1 MSSLS
6 EATIKFTLDLF
17 QKLRKSED
25 NVFYSP
31 VSIAAALA
39 MVYLGAKG
47 GTAEEIEKVLH
58 FNEITAKSTE
68 KPKTDHEYVDG
79 VKKFYLADVES
90 VDFVNAAEESQKKI
104 NTWVEKQTH
113 EKIKDIF
120 PNGSLQSDTK
130 LVLVNAVYFR
140 GQWDLKFHEEDIIEE
155 KFGLNKL
162 DDELA
167 AEKLTEW
174 TKYRVPHRADKQW
187 EETGTRHLHRELV
200 LVKTP
205 SMGAF
210 LYKQRHSGDSPLDMD
225 ICRAPELLVL
235 GPRCHSLMSP
245 QVCSDGEA
253 PGTIQRYHDPC
264 PSVEYRGPQNEYS
277 SAADIFP
284 LAQTVAA
291 PGESKNPFVHSPTWQ
306 TNIKLCTSDPKQ
318 QQHQEPSG
326 TLPKQDLQNLPVAT
340 LIRFSRAPVRNSH
353 IVLPGKIPMM
363 ENCCSSCYVHRNG
376 TEEARGELYIQYLTT
391 ENTEAPRL
399 PLTSAFPKNTGVPG
413 HCKVTMSTLSEA
425 TIKFTL
431 DLFQKLR
438 KSEDNVFY
446 SPVSI
451 AGALAMVYLGA
462 KGGTAEEIEKVLHL
476 NEITAKST
484 EKPKTDH
491 AGNSRS
497 VHHQFQKLLTELNKP
512 TETYELKSAN
522 KVYKEKS
529 FQFLQEYVDDVK
541 KFYLADVESVDFVN
555 AAEESQK
562 KINTW
567 VEKQTHEKIKEIF
580 PNGSLQSDT
589 TLVLVNAVYFK
600 GQWDMKFHEEDTVEE
615 KFWLNKDRSKSV
627 KMMKQTNY
635 LKFAH
640 LEDVQA
646 KILEIPYKGK
656 ALSMF
661 VLLPDEVDGLQKLED
676 NLTGE
681 KLMEWTSLQNMAKLK
696 VHLHLPRFKVEESY
710 DLNTVLTDMGMVKAF
725 SAKDADFSG
734 MSRNGGLVVSQ
745 VKHKSFVEV
754 NEEGTEAA
762 AATGV
767 EMGFTSS
774 PVYED
779 FHCDH
784 PFLFFIKQN
793 ENNSILFFGR
803 VSSP

>member
-1 MSSLS
+1 MREPQRKELRSATGHGSFNWTPPPVSITSHCPVIPPIHSTAGTVATLFSIMAESLIAITPPENSCPSFEHTRSITLTKFLNTSEGLLSSVSLQAKILDVAYKDKALSMAVLLPNELGGPTKHQEPSGTLPKQDLQNLPVATLIRLSRAPVRNSHIVLLGKIPMTGTCIPCYVHLNTSLQALRVPKNHRPLTEKSEMSVESCLEVIHSDLPLGVPGHCKVTMSSLS

-58 FNEITAKSTE
+58 FSEITA
-68 KPKTDHEYVDG
+68 
-79 VKKFYLADVES
+79 
-90 VDFVNAAEESQKKI
+90 
-104 NTWVEKQTH
+104 
-113 EKIKDIF
+113 
-120 PNGSLQSDTK
+120 
-130 LVLVNAVYFR
+130 R
-140 GQWDLKFHEEDIIEE
+140 
-155 KFGLNKL
+155 
-162 DDELA
+162 
-167 AEKLTEW
+167 
-174 TKYRVPHRADKQW
+174 
-187 EETGTRHLHRELV
+187 
-200 LVKTP
+200 
-205 SMGAF
+205 
-210 LYKQRHSGDSPLDMD
+210 
-225 ICRAPELLVL
+225 
-235 GPRCHSLMSP
+235 
-245 QVCSDGEA
+245 
-253 PGTIQRYHDPC
+253 
-264 PSVEYRGPQNEYS
+264 
-277 SAADIFP
+277 
-284 LAQTVAA
+284 
-291 PGESKNPFVHSPTWQ
+291 
-306 TNIKLCTSDPKQ
+306 
-318 QQHQEPSG
+318 
-326 TLPKQDLQNLPVAT
+326 
-340 LIRFSRAPVRNSH
+340 
-353 IVLPGKIPMM
+353 
-363 ENCCSSCYVHRNG
+363 
-376 TEEARGELYIQYLTT
+376 
-391 ENTEAPRL
+391 
-399 PLTSAFPKNTGVPG
+399 
-413 HCKVTMSTLSEA
+413 
-425 TIKFTL
+425 
-431 DLFQKLR
+431 
-438 KSEDNVFY
+438 
-446 SPVSI
+446 
-451 AGALAMVYLGA
+451 
-462 KGGTAEEIEKVLHL
+462 
-476 NEITAKST
+476 ST

-497 VHHQFQKLLTELNKP
+497 VPHQFQKLLTELNKP

-529 FQFLQEYVDDVK
+529 FQFLQEYVDDIK

-555 AAEESQK
+555 AAEESRK

-589 TLVLVNAVYFK
+589 RLVLVNAVYFK
-600 GQWDMKFHEEDTVEE
+600 GQWDMKFHEEDTIEE

-681 KLMEWTSLQNMAKLK
+681 KLMEWTSLQNMAKFK

-725 SAKDADFSG
+725 SQDADFSG

-762 AATGV
+762 AATGIAV
-767 EMGFTSS
+767 GVTSL
-774 PVYED
+774 PIYED